1 MKNKVSHKMKII
13 ADINVLFLILMMVL
27 FSSNSFSAASKDPQ
41 EHFFD
46 SSFGDFSEEL
56 VNAKEQ
62 GKKGIMIFFEMD
74 DCPFCQWMKKNVLNK
89 PEVQEY
95 FKKNFLIFPVDI
107 EGDLEMTNFQGK
119 SMTQK
124 DFSFKENRVR
134 ATPVLAF
141 FDLKGKRIMRY
152 TGRTSSAEEFMLL
165 GQFVVEKAYENNKF
179 SRYKREHKK

>member
-1 MKNKVSHKMKII
+1 MKNKLSYKMRIMSDMKVIVLII
-13 ADINVLFLILMMVL
+13 MLLFL
-27 FSSNSFSAASKDPQ
+27 NSLSHAASSKDPQ

-46 SSFGDFSEEL
+46 SSFGDFSEDL

-62 GKKGIMIFFEMD
+62 GKKGSMIFFEMD
-74 DCPFCQWMKKNVLNK
+74 DCPFCHWMKKNVLNK
-89 PEVQEY
+89 PEVQAY

-107 EGDLEMTNFQGK
+107 EGDVEMMNFQGK
-119 SMTQK
+119 SMSQK
-124 DFSFKENRVR
+124 DFAFKENRVR

-141 FDLKGKRIMRY
+141 FDLKGKRVMRY
-152 TGRTSSAEEFMLL
+152 TGRTSSVEEFMLL